1 MLGCLFDP
9 YPQMHRKRD
18 MRRQS
23 CWNFLRHLLWAPR
36 RWHFCA
42 SWAAK
47 KASIDAFWRPLS
59 EYHKTTANISKVR
72 GDQAG
77 KPPKTQTWST
87 LRCRMA
93 TVIPDFSFGPREKVN
108 LEKCSNKS
116 PSHCYPLPPI
126 WTGEKRW
133 WKSRKNFGTPCRA
146 SAKVSGA
153 FSENRAM
160 TIW

>member
-18 MRRQS
+18 MRSQS
-23 CWNFLRHLLWAPR
+23 WQKFFGHLLWAPG

-47 KASIDAFWRPLS
+47 KASIDAYSRPLS
-59 EYHKTTANISKVR
+59 EYHKMDANISKVR

-77 KPPKTQTWST
+77 KPRFLATWST
-87 LRCRMA
+87 LRWHIA
-93 TVIPDFSFGPREKVN
+93 TVIRESGFGPREKLKVGR
-108 LEKCSNKS
+108 CIYKS
-116 PSHCYPLPPI
+116 LSHCYPLPPI
-126 WTGEKRW
+126 WTGVKSV
-133 WKSRKNFGTPCRA
+133 WKSARFFCTFCRA
-146 SAKVSGA
+146 LPNAPGA
-153 FSENRAM
+153 FPHNRDM

>member
-9 YPQMHRKRD
+9 HPKMHRKRD

-47 KASIDAFWRPLS
+47 KVSIDAFWRPLS

-77 KPPKTQTWST
+77 KPLKTQSWPT

-93 TVIPDFSFGPREKVN
+93 TVIPDFSFGPREKVKV
-108 LEKCSNKS
+108 ERCVYKS
-116 PSHCYPLPPI
+116 LSHCYPLSSI
-126 WTGEKRW
+126 WTGEKRR
-133 WKSRKNFGTPCRA
+133 WKSRKNFCTFCRA
-146 SAKVSGA
+146 LPNAPGE
-153 FSENRAM
+153 FSENRNNA
-160 TIW
+160 IW